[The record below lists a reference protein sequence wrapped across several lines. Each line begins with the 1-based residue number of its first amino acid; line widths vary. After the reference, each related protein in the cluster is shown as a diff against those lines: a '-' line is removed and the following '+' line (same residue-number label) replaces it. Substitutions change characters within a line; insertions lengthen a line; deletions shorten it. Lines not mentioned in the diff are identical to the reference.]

1 MNTNGGRS
9 GPVSRRTVLLSVAG
23 VIVGAGEL
31 ALSIDEHAPRAVSA
45 ARLTDATT
53 TRTLVAPVVKTPTS
67 ATTTISTGA
76 PPWTGRWNAPI
87 HDLDD
92 YLRRS
97 PGTRFP
103 SRAVMMTVDDGPSP
117 AWTPKY
123 LRLFEKYDV
132 KATFNLIGSQVP
144 SNRSLVRAMASEGH
158 SIANHTW
165 THDLYL
171 ESRTAADIRSELART
186 NDAIERAAKVRPR
199 IFRAP
204 GGNWGSRI
212 FDEVAREQMMPLGW
226 DIDPRDW
233 SRPGVRAIEDSMFH
247 ARPGDIILCHD
258 GGGDRSQTYAA
269 LERVIPVLKR
279 RGYHFV
285 RLPGA

>member
-1 MNTNGGRS
+1 
-9 GPVSRRTVLLSVAG
+9 

-31 ALSIDEHAPRAVSA
+31 ALSIDDHTAPAGEA
-45 ARLTDATT
+45 ARLADATVK
-53 TRTLVAPVVKTPTS
+53 RTLVAPVVTAPS
-67 ATTTISTGA
+67 TTTTAISTGI
-76 PPWTGRWNAPI
+76 PPWTRRWNTPI
-87 HDLDD
+87 HDIDD

-97 PGTRFP
+97 PGTQFP
-103 SRAVMMTVDDGPSP
+103 SRAVMMTVDDGPSSE
-117 AWTPKY
+117 WTPKY
-123 LRLFEKYDV
+123 LRLFAKYDV

-144 SNRSLVRAMASEGH
+144 SHGPLIRAMASEGH

-171 ESRTAADIRSELART
+171 ASKTSADIRSELART

-233 SRPGVRAIEDSMFH
+233 SRPGVQAIQSSMLQAH
-247 ARPGDIILCHD
+247 QGDIILCHD

-269 LERVIPVLKR
+269 LERVIPALKR
-279 RGYHFV
+279 RGMHFV
-285 RLPGA
+285 TFPGT

>member
-1 MNTNGGRS
+1 MSTNEGRS
-9 GPVSRRTVLLSVAG
+9 GPLSRRTVLLSVAG

-31 ALSIDEHAPRAVSA
+31 ALSIDDHTALANPEA
-45 ARLTDATT
+45 ARLVEATT
-53 TRTLVAPVVKTPTS
+53 KRTLVAPVTKVE
-67 ATTTISTGA
+67 TTAISTGI
-76 PPWTGRWNAPI
+76 PPWTKRWNTPI

-103 SRAVMMTVDDGPSP
+103 SRSVMMTVDDGPSSE
-117 AWTPKY
+117 WTRKY

-144 SNRSLVRAMASEGH
+144 SHRPLVRAIAGEGH
-158 SIANHTW
+158 SLANHTW
-165 THDLYL
+165 SHDLNL
-171 ESRTAADIRSELART
+171 ASRPPADIRSELART
-186 NDAIERAAKVRPR
+186 NDAIERAAAVRPR

-204 GGNWGSRI
+204 GGIWGSRI

-233 SRPGVRAIEDSMFH
+233 SRPGVRAIQASMLQ
-247 ARPGDIILCHD
+247 ARPGDIVLCHD

-269 LERVIPVLKR
+269 LERVIPALKR
-279 RGYHFV
+279 RGMHFV
-285 RLPGA
+285 TLPRA

>member
-1 MNTNGGRS
+1 
-9 GPVSRRTVLLSVAG
+9 LLSVAG
-23 VIVGAGEL
+23 VVVGAGEL
-31 ALSIDEHAPRAVSA
+31 ALSIGDRTPPVPA

-53 TRTLVAPVVKTPTS
+53 TSTLVAPVVKAPP
-67 ATTTISTGA
+67 ATTTTSITTGI
-76 PPWTGRWNAPI
+76 PPWTKRWNAPI
-87 HDLDD
+87 HDLED

-97 PGTRFP
+97 PGTHFP

-117 AWTPKY
+117 EWTPKY

-144 SNRSLVRAMASEGH
+144 SNRTLVRSMASEGH

-165 THDLYL
+165 SHDLYL
-171 ESRTAADIRSELART
+171 ASRTASDIRSELART

-233 SRPGVRAIEDSMFH
+233 SRPGVGAIENSMFQ

-285 RLPGA
+285 TVPGT